1 MIISSCF
8 LMNAYVVEYHGEMR
22 NASEHYKQMPYEV
35 GKLYI
40 LFSVKDGS
48 KCIKD
53 SAKEYEE

>member
-1 MIISSCF
+1 
-8 LMNAYVVEYHGEMR
+8 MNAYIVEYHGEMR
-22 NASEHYKQMPYEV
+22 KASEHYKQMPYEV

-53 SAKEYEE
+53 SAEQHEE